1 MVPPDVVLPLAMG
14 SSSRR
19 AENSTPPPSRLRH
32 DFCPQQ
38 NGFRLHDSLASRE
51 SSAGVNRTRRRSQ
64 LHPSS
69 PSPLPLG
76 GVAIRLKLEKKTRR
90 GGLPPSLAERIALLA
105 IAGQRSCGV
114 AMPGVRL
121 HILDSTGSFVGSAG
135 FSDILPRAAGCRL
148 GALPR
153 SVGS

>member
-19 AENSTPPPSRLRH
+19 AENSTPPLSRLRH
-32 DFCPQQ
+32 DLD
-38 NGFRLHDSLASRE
+38 RRRT